1 MNDIR
6 LLQNFSGTRA
16 LVAVMPGTATEVLG
30 ATLNRL
36 GVAMELVPTPARQDL
51 AASLNPDQDIVVI
64 DGDLDETLGLPLT
77 SVGRLPP
84 APVIGL
90 LGVAAPSRLKA
101 LLRQGATSILHKPVQ
116 GSAVFTALFVG
127 VNEFR
132 RRRQFECLL
141 DTQERRLRGRRS
153 VIKAVVRL
161 MRERQ
166 IGDDEAYDWLRR
178 ESMASRVAL
187 EDICERIVAAAPDIV
202 PENDTEQNRSFA
214 GPNLKGVDR

>member
-1 MNDIR
+1 MSDIR
-6 LLQNFSGTRA
+6 LLQNFSGARA

-36 GVAMELVPTPARQDL
+36 GVAMDLVPR
-51 AASLNPDQDIVVI
+51 AAWTEVAGALNPDQDIVVI

-77 SVGRLPP
+77 GTARLPP

-101 LLRQGATSILHKPVQ
+101 LLRQGATAILHKPVQ
-116 GSAVFTALFVG
+116 GAAVFTALFVG

-132 RRRQFECLL
+132 RRRQFEGLL
-141 DTQERRLRGRRS
+141 DTQERRLRGRRT

-161 MRERQ
+161 MRDRQ

-187 EDICERIVAAAPDIV
+187 EDICERLIGADQVAAPCDVADPH
-202 PENDTEQNRSFA
+202 RSLA
-214 GPNLKGVDR
+214 GPT